1 MKNFKPIVLLAAL
14 LFMMTL
20 MVPTLLVLP
29 FGEEHASGKLGENVK
44 GPKPENPTS
53 SIEVAVYR
61 TSKQTVEKLP
71 LEEYV
76 KGVVASEMPAEFAK
90 EALKAQALT
99 ARTYIVKQM
108 MSDEKIKLP
117 EDAIVADTEF
127 FQVYKSDEELK
138 KMWGPDYSRKIKKIE
153 EAVQET
159 SGQILTYE
167 GTPIDATFFSTS
179 NGFTENSEAIWM
191 NSLPYLKSVESPW
204 DKNSPKFSGQKV
216 LPIAEFESNWV
227 SRYRDGNIGEVT
239 EFTAGKRVAKVDIN
253 GKEISGKDIREKL
266 GLMSTDF
273 TWERKGDKIVINT
286 HGYGHGVGMSQY
298 GANGMADGRKKISRH
313 RSLLLPRCGNNS
325 LRLLYYDH
333 YSKKIKEGQSLTT
346 LVVGLSFV
354 FAERMNGVKPSHF
367 FHFLISA
374 RVCLSLEIFFPC
386 KHWIESMKRQ
396 ERQYNP

>member
-1 MKNFKPIVLLAAL
+1 M
-14 LFMMTL
+14 
-20 MVPTLLVLP
+20 
-29 FGEEHASGKLGENVK
+29 
-44 GPKPENPTS
+44 
-53 SIEVAVYR
+53 
-61 TSKQTVEKLP
+61 EKLP

-76 KGVVASEMPAEFAK
+76 TGVVASEMPAEFAK

-216 LPIAEFESNWV
+216 LSIAEFESKLGV
-227 SRYRDGNIGEVT
+227 KLAGTGNIGEVK
-239 EFTAGKRVAKVDIN
+239 EFTAGKRVAKVDIS

-286 HGYGHGVGMSQY
+286 QGYGHGVGMSQY
-298 GANGMADGRKKISRH
+298 GANGMAEEGKKYQDIVQ
-313 RSLLLPRCGNNS
+313 
-325 LRLLYYDH
+325 YYYQGVEITASD
-333 YSKKIKEGQSLTT
+333 SFITTITAKK
-346 LVVGLSFV
+346 
-354 FAERMNGVKPSHF
+354 
-367 FHFLISA
+367 
-374 RVCLSLEIFFPC
+374 
-386 KHWIESMKRQ
+386 
-396 ERQYNP
+396 

>member
-14 LFMMTL
+14 LVMITL

-29 FGEEHASGKLGENVK
+29 FGEEQASGKLGENVK
-44 GPKPENPTS
+44 KVSSESPTS

-61 TSKQTVEKLP
+61 TSKQAVEKLP

-117 EDAIVADTEF
+117 ENAVVADTEF

-138 KMWGPDYSRKIKKIE
+138 KTWGPEYSRKMKKIE

-159 SGQILTYE
+159 SGQILTYH

-179 NGFTENSEAIWM
+179 NGFTENSGAIWM
-191 NSLPYLKSVESPW
+191 NALPYLKSVESPW
-204 DKNSPKFSGQKV
+204 DKNSPKFSGKKV
-216 LPIAEFESNWV
+216 IPIAEFEAKLGVKVPGN
-227 SRYRDGNIGEVT
+227 GNIGEVT
-239 EFTAGKRVAKVDIN
+239 AYTEGKRVAKVNIN

-273 TWERKGDKIVINT
+273 TWERVGDKIVINT
-286 HGYGHGVGMSQY
+286 EGYGHGVGMSQY
-298 GANGMADGRKKISRH
+298 GANGMAEEGKKYQDIVQ
-313 RSLLLPRCGNNS
+313 
-325 LRLLYYDH
+325 YYYQGVEIASSDTF
-333 YSKKIKEGQSLTT
+333 LTT
-346 LVVGLSFV
+346 TT
-354 FAERMNGVKPSHF
+354 AK
-367 FHFLISA
+367 
-374 RVCLSLEIFFPC
+374 
-386 KHWIESMKRQ
+386 K
-396 ERQYNP
+396 